1 MDNTVITRHSELL
14 NRLVIERDTMQEMGR
29 VEQLWMYPQAH
40 RVMGVICRSG
50 RFRGKRFVYKLPQL
64 DSLGKGNIWVSGTP
78 TETTDEQIQQLESLM
93 DHEIWVDGGDR
104 LGVIIDC
111 MFNRK
116 TGAITRYLFV
126 DNPLRRLVG
135 SPMTLSPTEMKG
147 FGNHRVLVDERSM
160 RRLQRERPSLKE
172 TWSNVREQAR
182 EEYGQV
188 TEEMRTAQQ
197 QAAERAE
204 VLRQQAAERAG
215 SFREQAT
222 GQAQTWQQ
230 RLTEQAQTWGK
241 KIGEQ
246 AQELSGQAKELTQEF
261 REQAQELRTGE
272 WGEVPRVPPPSET
285 TWVDE
290 AGDLPPARSHR
301 GRSGRSPDRAQSPQ
315 DPSHQNSSHQD
326 PAHQGRYDRREQA
339 PNTRYPHSPDGRPL
353 YPNDAYP
360 SHPHPSEVSG
370 TPPLP
375 NPGPGEHLISR
386 ENPWGY
392 SDDQEGAEDWQHPIE
407 APGESFYPDPH
418 YPDPQRRNES
428 SRETTTSATE
438 RGLAPEQDSSVDPAH
453 PGASPPEP
461 QAAPANS
468 YLDPNFLEQIAEAD
482 LEDED
487 PWV

>member
-40 RVMGVICRSG
+40 RMMGVICRSG
-50 RFRGKRFVYKLPQL
+50 RFRSKRFVYKLPQIE
-64 DSLGKGNIWVSGTP
+64 SLGKGNIWVSGKP
-78 TETTDEQIQQLESLM
+78 TETTDEQIQRLESLM
-93 DHEIWVDGGDR
+93 DHEVWVDGGDR

-147 FGNHRVLVDERSM
+147 FGNYRVLVDERSTQ
-160 RRLQRERPSLKE
+160 RLQRERLSLKE
-172 TWSNVREQAR
+172 TWSTVREQAR

-222 GQAQTWQQ
+222 EQAQTWQQ
-230 RLTEQAQTWGK
+230 RLAEQAQTWGK

-246 AQELSGQAKELTQEF
+246 AQELSGQAKEFTQDF
-261 REQAQELRTGE
+261 REQAQELRSGE
-272 WGEVPRVPPPSET
+272 WGEVPRVPPPPET

-290 AGDLPPARSHR
+290 AGDLPPARSNR
-301 GRSGRSPDRAQSPQ
+301 GRSGRSSPQ
-315 DPSHQNSSHQD
+315 PPQT
-326 PAHQGRYDRREQA
+326 PADRGGYGRRDDA
-339 PNTRYPHSPDGRPL
+339 PNNPYPDERYPQTYDSNTYAQDNRAWSNSDPNEA
-353 YPNDAYP
+353 YPNNPAP
-360 SHPHPSEVSG
+360 NEA
-370 TPPLP
+370 PPQP
-375 NPGPGEHLISR
+375 NPYPGEPLTSR

-392 SDDQEGAEDWQHPIE
+392 SDEPEASEDWQRSRE
-407 APGESFYPDPH
+407 D
-418 YPDPQRRNES
+418 S
-428 SRETTTSATE
+428 SRPTPASPPANE
-438 RGLAPEQDSSVDPAH
+438 VDPAH
-453 PGASPPEP
+453 PN
-461 QAAPANS
+461 AAPQDAQGNS
-468 YLDPNFLEQIAEAD
+468 YLDPSFLEQIAEAD
-482 LEDED
+482 LENED